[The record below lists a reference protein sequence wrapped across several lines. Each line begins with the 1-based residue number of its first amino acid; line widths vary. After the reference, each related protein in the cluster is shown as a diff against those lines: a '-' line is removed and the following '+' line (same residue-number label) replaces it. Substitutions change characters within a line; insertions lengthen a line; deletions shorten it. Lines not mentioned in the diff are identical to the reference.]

1 MLFGDM
7 STLAVTAICG
17 GKNMTT
23 NQDFYDSID
32 SALTPE
38 QAAQAMAL
46 AEGDTAKPAE
56 TGSTP
61 NAATDEGEQAKVDK
75 QDDSAQSKANDED
88 GITAENAVVLAKD
101 GKHTIPYDRLE
112 KARQGERHWREQ
124 AENAQYQ
131 LSELQAQAQAR
142 ADAGIN
148 PTKADNLVAQ
158 AEAAIDA
165 GADVDLF
172 GDFSEEALA
181 AGVRKLVSMQVEQ
194 QVKAQMGQALAPL
207 VEKQQKEAQS
217 AHYDTIYGKHPDA
230 DSIAESAEFN
240 DWVNK
245 QPSVVRAAYQNLFD
259 PKVGGTAEQIVEV
272 FDAFKASNGV
282 ESPKSAAPNQR
293 SAAQTALA
301 NSRVAPPSSLSS
313 IPGGRSAGSNTLD
326 ATADMGGAEMLAAT
340 SGMTPQQI
348 EAWLN
353 RRI

>member
-1 MLFGDM
+1 MHEK
-7 STLAVTAICG
+7 TLAVTAICG
-17 GKNMTT
+17 GENMTT
-23 NQDFYDSID
+23 NQDFYDNIN

-38 QAAQAMAL
+38 QAAQALAL

-56 TGSTP
+56 TGSKP
-61 NAATDEGEQAKVDK
+61 EAATDEGETSKVGDK
-75 QDDSAQSKANDED
+75 DDSAQSKANDED

-142 ADAGIN
+142 ADAGQTQ
-148 PTKADNLVAQ
+148 TKTDQLVAQ
-158 AEAAIDA
+158 AQAAMEDGVDA
-165 GADVDLF
+165 ELF
-172 GDFSEEALA
+172 GDFSEEALK
-181 AGVRKLVSMQVEQ
+181 AGVSKLVDLKVEQ
-194 QVKAQMGQALAPL
+194 RVQAEVSKALAPL
-207 VEKQQKEAQS
+207 LEKQQKEASS
-217 AHYDTIYGKHPDA
+217 AHYDAIYGKHPDA
-230 DSIAESAEFN
+230 DSIAESAEFS

-282 ESPKSAAPNQR
+282 GSPKSAAPNQR

-301 NSRVAPPSSLSS
+301 NSKVAPPSSLSS